1 MYYKTAWQVLVYDIK
16 IKLYKES
23 IMKKIIAVVIAVSLL
38 ASCVDSYKPVPQN
51 SQTAQH
57 EGK

>member
-1 MYYKTAWQVLVYDIK
+1 LVGFSYDIK

-38 ASCVDSYKPVPQN
+38 ASCVDSYKPLPQN
-51 SQTAQH
+51 SQTDQQ
-57 EGK
+57 EG

>member
-1 MYYKTAWQVLVYDIK
+1 MADFSYDIK